1 MRIKMKKMLQTVC
14 IMTAAVL
21 LTAGCGAGD
30 NGTQNGDVSKEIVI
44 SEVVSKIKEA
54 NPVADERVIDDF
66 AVENEMGL
74 SMDDIAEYEGVITN
88 SHNDCSLIFVAK
100 ANDGKT
106 RDLKQALTDYLDSLT
121 SNDLYVEFADKI
133 EKAKEAKV
141 LIYDDY
147 VVLVIAGLD
156 TDYSSVTAAVNEAF
170 GE

>member
-1 MRIKMKKMLQTVC
+1 MKRVLKMAFVMA
-14 IMTAAVL
+14 MAVV
-21 LTAGCGAGD
+21 LTTGCGGD
-30 NGTQNGDVSKEIVI
+30 DKSGQNADAAKEVMISDVVA
-44 SEVVSKIKEA
+44 KIKEA

-66 AVENEMGL
+66 ALENEMGL
-74 SMDDIAEYEGVITN
+74 APDDIVEYEGVITN
-88 SHNDCSLIFVAK
+88 SQNDCALIFVAK
-100 ANDGKT
+100 AEEGKT
-106 RDLKQALTDYLDSLT
+106 RELKEALSDYLDSLT

-156 TDYSSVTAAVNEAF
+156 TDYSSVVTAVNEAF

>member
-1 MRIKMKKMLQTVC
+1 MKNIWKMVLVMGAMV
-14 IMTAAVL
+14 AL
-21 LTAGCGAGD
+21 LTGCGQESTDGQASEGA
-30 NGTQNGDVSKEIVI
+30 KEVVI
-44 SEVVSKIKEA
+44 SDVVAKIKEA
-54 NPVADERVIDDF
+54 NPVADERAIDDF

-88 SHNDCSLIFVAK
+88 SQNDCALIFVAK
-100 ANDGKT
+100 ANDGMT
-106 RDLKQALTDYLDSLT
+106 RELKQGLSTYLDSLT

-133 EKAKEAKV
+133 AKTKEAKV

-156 TDYSSVTAAVNEAF
+156 TDYSAVTAAVNEAF

>member
-1 MRIKMKKMLQTVC
+1 MKNMKKL
-14 IMTAAVL
+14 AAVL
-21 LTAGCGAGD
+21 AAVMVFATGCGAGES
-30 NGTQNGDVSKEIVI
+30 QSAEPAKEIVI
-44 SEVVSKIKEA
+44 SNVVNQIKEV
-54 NPVADERVIDDF
+54 NPVTDERTIDDF

-74 SMDDIAEYEGVITN
+74 NPADLAEYEGVITN
-88 SHNDCSLIFVAK
+88 SQNDCALIFVAK

-106 RDLKQALTDYLDSLT
+106 REVKQALTDYLDSLT

-133 EKAKEAKV
+133 EKTKEAKV

-156 TDYSSVTAAVNEAF
+156 TDYSDVTAAINQAF

>member
-1 MRIKMKKMLQTVC
+1 MKKVLKMVFV
-14 IMTAAVL
+14 MATAVVMA
-21 LTAGCGAGD
+21 TGCGEND
-30 NGTQNGDVSKEIVI
+30 NSGQNSAASKEVVIGDVVA
-44 SEVVSKIKEA
+44 KIKEV

-66 AVENEMGL
+66 ALENEMGL
-74 SMDDIAEYEGVITN
+74 TPDDIAEYEGVITN
-88 SHNDCSLIFVAK
+88 SQNDCALIFVAK

-106 RDLKQALTDYLDSLT
+106 RALKQALSDYLDSLT

-133 EKAKEAKV
+133 EKTKEAKV

-156 TDYSSVTAAVNEAF
+156 TDYSNVVTAVNEAF

>member
-1 MRIKMKKMLQTVC
+1 MKMMKKV
-14 IMTAAVL
+14 AAVMAAVMVF
-21 LTAGCGAGD
+21 TAGCGAEESGS
-30 NGTQNGDVSKEIVI
+30 QEPVKEIVI
-44 SEVVSKIKEA
+44 GDVVNQVKEV

-74 SMDDIAEYEGVITN
+74 NPADLAEYEGIITN
-88 SHNDCSLIFVAK
+88 SQNDCALIFVAK
-100 ANDGKT
+100 TKEGKT
-106 RDLKQALTDYLDSLT
+106 REVKQALTDYLDSLT

-133 EKAKEAKV
+133 EKTKEAKV

-156 TDYSSVTAAVNEAF
+156 TDYSDVTAAINQAF

>member
-1 MRIKMKKMLQTVC
+1 MKKIGKMLLV
-14 IMTAAVL
+14 MVAAVV
-21 LTAGCGAGD
+21 LTTGCGEQKGSEQSTEAA
-30 NGTQNGDVSKEIVI
+30 KEVVI
-44 SEVVSKIKEA
+44 SDVVARIKEA

-74 SMDDIAEYEGVITN
+74 TMDNIAEYEGVITN
-88 SHNDCSLIFVAK
+88 SQNDCALIFVAR

-106 RDLKQALTDYLDSLT
+106 REVKQELSDYLESLT

-133 EKAKEAKV
+133 AKTKEAKV
-141 LIYDDY
+141 LTYDEY

-156 TDYSSVTAAVNEAF
+156 TDYSTVMAAINEAF